1 MKGSGIR
8 RMRRLMSA
16 AQMSVPTYESDRV
29 GNSFTMRLLLHH
41 FLGEDDL
48 AWLAQFKGVALDD
61 DQRNILVF
69 LREVGAVDNRVYRQF
84 AGCDTLKASAKLSIM
99 RDAGLLEM
107 RGKGKATYYVPGGRF
122 PVAKH
127 ETTPPQDQTT
137 PPQVQTTAPQGQT
150 TAPLPEDLSSDLA
163 ALGRKAPRE
172 RVEELIVRLCS
183 YRAMT
188 KDDLMKYLKRSE
200 ATIRHIATS
209 LLGKR
214 LAYLYPEVIHHP
226 NQAYIALEPDGE

>member
-1 MKGSGIR
+1 
-8 RMRRLMSA
+8 MR
-16 AQMSVPTYESDRV
+16 V
-29 GNSFTMRLLLHH
+29 
-41 FLGEDDL
+41 
-48 AWLAQFKGVALDD
+48 
-61 DQRNILVF
+61 QR
-69 LREVGAVDNRVYRQF
+69 
-84 AGCDTLKASAKLSIM
+84 GCDTLKASAKLSIM

-122 PVAKH
+122 PVAKY
-127 ETTPPQDQTT
+127 ETTPPQAQTT
-137 PPQVQTTAPQGQT
+137 PPWGQTTAPWSQTTAPQAQTTAPQAQT
-150 TAPLPEDLSSDLA
+150 TAPLPEDLVSDLA
-163 ALGRKAPRE
+163 ALGRKAPQE
-172 RVEELIVRLCS
+172 RIVELMVRLCS

>member
-1 MKGSGIR
+1 MK
-8 RMRRLMSA
+8 
-16 AQMSVPTYESDRV
+16 
-29 GNSFTMRLLLHH
+29 
-41 FLGEDDL
+41 
-48 AWLAQFKGVALDD
+48 
-61 DQRNILVF
+61 
-69 LREVGAVDNRVYRQF
+69 
-84 AGCDTLKASAKLSIM
+84 
-99 RDAGLLEM
+99 
-107 RGKGKATYYVPGGRF
+107 GKGKATYYVPGGSF

-127 ETTPPQDQTT
+127 ETTPPQAQTT
-137 PPQVQTTAPQGQT
+137 PPWGQTTTPWSQTTAPQAQTTAPQAQT
-150 TAPLPEDLSSDLA
+150 TAPLPEDLVSDLA
-163 ALGRKAPRE
+163 ALGRKAPQE
-172 RVEELIVRLCS
+172 RIVELMVRLCS